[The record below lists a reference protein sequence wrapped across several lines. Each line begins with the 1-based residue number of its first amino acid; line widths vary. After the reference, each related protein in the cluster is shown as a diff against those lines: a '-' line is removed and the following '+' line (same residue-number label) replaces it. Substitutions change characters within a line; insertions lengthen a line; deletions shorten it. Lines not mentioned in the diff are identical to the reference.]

1 MIDLDIQ
8 LRAYLTDLLS
18 QQDFLESQNLNL
30 RALLADAQT
39 RRSQNLG
46 YIDYIQ
52 SIILRK
58 GVQHLDDNRQSAIDI
73 GEDA

>member
-58 GVQHLDDNRQSAIDI
+58 GVQHLDDNRQLT
-73 GEDA
+73 